1 MPALRV
7 HIPQVTQLPG
17 HTSSTGVYNTQ
28 VSKTKEGAAHKKQ
41 LVEMS
46 TSQKKKLVRDFT
58 MYEKRAGA
66 QSASGVHVDHEAYDH
81 GGRE

>member
-1 MPALRV
+1 M
-7 HIPQVTQLPG
+7 
-17 HTSSTGVYNTQ
+17 
-28 VSKTKEGAAHKKQ
+28 